1 MLVSVDDSASLHPP
15 QAALRLRRPKTPRQ
29 GISFRNLNRRLL
41 AGARMLVS
49 VEDSAS
55 LHPPQ
60 AALRL
65 RPPWTPARDLADD
78 TAKLFA
84 RVTVMSPGEFLGE
97 RKASKTL
104 GRK

>member
-1 MLVSVDDSASLHPP
+1 MVPS
-15 QAALRLRRPKTPRQ
+15 RPHTPRQ

-41 AGARMLVS
+41 PAGRMLVS

-65 RPPWTPARDLADD
+65 RPPWTPARDGTSDINA
-78 TAKLFA
+78 ACF
-84 RVTVMSPGEFLGE
+84 REFGLY
-97 RKASKTL
+97 RQASSWA
-104 GRK
+104 